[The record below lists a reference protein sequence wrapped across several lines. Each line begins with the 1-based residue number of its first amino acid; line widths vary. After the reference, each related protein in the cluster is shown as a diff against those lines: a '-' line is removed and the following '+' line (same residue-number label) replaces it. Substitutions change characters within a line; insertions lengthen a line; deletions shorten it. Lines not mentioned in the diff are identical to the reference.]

1 MTAAR
6 CGISSS
12 TQQAPH
18 KQGGRRVASHGGGD
32 AGRCSAAAEMEL
44 AIWSSG
50 RGRPW
55 LLGELGM
62 EKLLAAVGR
71 TEGRTAGEMVV
82 RGARSH
88 GRRRRRELGTAAQG
102 REAVH
107 GREKG
112 AEHMG
117 SRRHG
122 CGCWPS
128 REEYGALGRGRRKGC
143 LHLPARWRGK
153 LGDEAGARS
162 RTEDGAMGERAQ
174 GAAAR
179 RRPWS

>member
-55 LLGELGM
+55 LLEKSGRHPWEEGGARAHGVGELGDP
-62 EKLLAAVGR
+62 EVSARWRRQQGGGARCKEGLAAMGGKEPCSLR
-71 TEGRTAGEMVV
+71 W
-82 RGARSH
+82 
-88 GRRRRRELGTAAQG
+88 GRRGGRHGWPVLLPALSWGEQRGRNGGGENGGRRGGGGGRPWQELGWGRRWQG
-102 REAVH
+102 ASVG
-107 GREKG
+107 GRD
-112 AEHMG
+112 
-117 SRRHG
+117 RRHG
-122 CGCWPS
+122 
-128 REEYGALGRGRRKGC
+128 
-143 LHLPARWRGK
+143 
-153 LGDEAGARS
+153 
-162 RTEDGAMGERAQ
+162 Q
-174 GAAAR
+174 GA
-179 RRPWS
+179 WS